1 MNEPMNTLEQVDIME
16 LIARAQAD
24 DKEALE
30 EVVRRNL
37 PLVSCV
43 LKRFSAW
50 GRDSEELYQQGCMG
64 LVKAIQRFDVHMGV
78 QFSTYAVP
86 VILGELRKFL
96 RDDSPVHVART
107 DRERA
112 ALARKTIRILR
123 QALHREPTLPE
134 VANAMRMSAA
144 ELVLLLET
152 GKQAVSLDSSPTVD
166 QRLSWGE
173 ILRDPRSDAW
183 MERLFLRD
191 LISRLPRK
199 EQWLLYLRYAAEK
212 TQAETAEL
220 LNMTQV
226 QVSRLEAR
234 VRVLLREQWNDTG

>member
-1 MNEPMNTLEQVDIME
+1 MAALEQLDNME
-16 LIARAQAD
+16 LIARAQVD
-24 DKEALE
+24 DKQALE
-30 EVVRRNL
+30 EMTRRNL
-37 PLVSCV
+37 PLVRCV

-50 GRDSEELYQQGCMG
+50 GKDSEELYQQGCMG
-64 LVKAIQRFDVHMGV
+64 LVKAIQRFDLHAGV

-86 VILGELRKFL
+86 MILGELRRYL

-107 DRERA
+107 DKERA
-112 ALARKTIRILR
+112 TQARKTIRILR

-134 VANAMRMSAA
+134 IASAMRMPAA
-144 ELVLLLET
+144 ELVLLLDT
-152 GKQAVSLDSSPTVD
+152 GKQPVSLDSSPNTD
-166 QRLSWGE
+166 QRLSWGD

-191 LISRLPRK
+191 LIARLPK
-199 EQWLLYLRYAAEK
+199 TEQWLLYLRYAADK

-226 QVSRLEAR
+226 QISRLEAR
-234 VRVLLREQWNDTG
+234 VRVMLREQWNDTG

>member
-1 MNEPMNTLEQVDIME
+1 MAALEQLDSME
-16 LIARAQAD
+16 LIARAQGD
-24 DKEALE
+24 DRQALE
-30 EVVRRNL
+30 EMTRRNL
-37 PLVSCV
+37 PLVRCV

-50 GRDSEELYQQGCMG
+50 GKDSEELYQQGCMG
-64 LVKAIQRFDVHMGV
+64 LVKAIQRFDVNAGV

-86 VILGELRKFL
+86 MILGELRRYL

-107 DRERA
+107 DKERA
-112 ALARKTIRILR
+112 TQARKIIRILR

-134 VANAMRMSAA
+134 IASAMRMPAA
-144 ELVLLLET
+144 ELVLILDT
-152 GKQAVSLDSSPTVD
+152 GKQTVSLDSSPNTD
-166 QRLSWGE
+166 QRLSWGD

-191 LISRLPRK
+191 LIARLPK
-199 EQWLLYLRYAAEK
+199 TEQWLLYLRYAADK

-226 QVSRLEAR
+226 QISRLEAR
-234 VRVLLREQWNDTG
+234 VRVMLREQWNDTG

>member
-1 MNEPMNTLEQVDIME
+1 MDALEQLDSME
-16 LIARAQAD
+16 LITRSQRD
-24 DKEALE
+24 DKQALE
-30 EVVRRNL
+30 EMTRRNL
-37 PLVSCV
+37 PLVRCV

-50 GRDSEELYQQGCMG
+50 GRDFEELYQQGCMG
-64 LVKAIQRFDVHMGV
+64 LVKAIQRFDVQAGV

-86 VILGELRKFL
+86 MILGELRRYL

-112 ALARKTIRILR
+112 AQARKTIRILR

-134 VANAMRMSAA
+134 IAAAMRMPAA
-144 ELVLLLET
+144 ELVLLLDT
-152 GKQAVSLDSSPTVD
+152 GKQPVSLDSSPTTD
-166 QRLSWGE
+166 QRLSWGD

-191 LISRLPRK
+191 LIARLPK
-199 EQWLLYLRYAAEK
+199 TEQWLLYLRYAADK
-212 TQAETAEL
+212 TQAETAAL

-226 QVSRLEAR
+226 QISRLEAR
-234 VRVLLREQWNDTG
+234 VRVMLREQWNDTG

>member
-1 MNEPMNTLEQVDIME
+1 MDESMSTLEQAGNME
-16 LIARAQAD
+16 LIARAQED

-37 PLVSCV
+37 PLVRCV

-64 LVKAIQRFDVHMGV
+64 LVKAIQRFDLNIGV

-86 VILGELRKFL
+86 VILGELRRYL

-112 ALARKTIRILR
+112 TLARKTIRILR

-134 VANAMRMSAA
+134 IANAMRMPAA
-144 ELVLLLET
+144 ELVLLMET
-152 GKQAVSLDSSPTVD
+152 GKQPVSLDSSPSAD

-191 LISRLPRK
+191 LISRLPKK

-220 LNMTQV
+220 LHMTQV
-226 QVSRLEAR
+226 QISRMEAR

>member
-1 MNEPMNTLEQVDIME
+1 MNEFMLDLEKLDITR
-16 LIARAQAD
+16 LITCAQAD

-30 EVVRRNL
+30 EAVRRNL
-37 PLVSCV
+37 PLVRCV

-64 LVKAIQRFDVHMGV
+64 LVKAIQRFDLGAGV

-86 VILGELRKFL
+86 MILGELRRFL

-112 ALARKTIRILR
+112 VLARKTIRILR

-134 VANAMRMSAA
+134 VAKAMRMPAA
-144 ELVLLLET
+144 ELVLLMET
-152 GKQAVSLDSSPTVD
+152 GKQPVSLDSSPTAD

-173 ILRDPRSDAW
+173 ILRDPRSEAW
-183 MERLFLRD
+183 MDRMFLRD
-191 LISRLPRK
+191 LISRLPK
-199 EQWLLYLRYAAEK
+199 TEQWLLYLRYAAEK

-220 LNMTQV
+220 LHMTQV
-226 QVSRLEAR
+226 QISRLEAR
-234 VRVLLREQWNDTG
+234 VRVTLREQWNETG

>member
-1 MNEPMNTLEQVDIME
+1 MEVQEQQLDSME
-16 LIARAQAD
+16 LIARAQQD
-24 DKEALE
+24 DKQALE
-30 EVVRRNL
+30 EMTRRNL
-37 PLVSCV
+37 PLVRCV

-64 LVKAIQRFDVHMGV
+64 LVKAIQRFDLSAGV

-86 VILGELRKFL
+86 MILGELHRYL

-112 ALARKTIRILR
+112 GKARKTIRILR
-123 QALHREPTLPE
+123 QALHREPTIPE
-134 VANAMRMSAA
+134 IAAAMRMPAA
-144 ELVLLLET
+144 ELVLLLDT
-152 GKQAVSLDSSPTVD
+152 GKQPVSLDSSPTTD

-191 LISRLPRK
+191 LISRLPK
-199 EQWLLYLRYAAEK
+199 MEQWLLYLRYAAEK
-212 TQAETAEL
+212 TQAETAAL

-226 QVSRLEAR
+226 QISRLEAR
-234 VRVLLREQWNDTG
+234 VRVMLREQWNDTG

>member
-1 MNEPMNTLEQVDIME
+1 MDETMSALEQADSMA
-16 LIARAQAD
+16 LIARAQEE

-30 EVVRRNL
+30 EMVRRNL
-37 PLVSCV
+37 PLVRCV

-64 LVKAIQRFDVHMGV
+64 LVKAIQRFDLTAGV

-86 VILGELRKFL
+86 MILGELRRFL

-112 ALARKTIRILR
+112 VHARKTIRILR

-134 VANAMRMSAA
+134 IAKAMRMPAA

-152 GKQAVSLDSSPTVD
+152 GRQPVSLDSSPTAD

-173 ILRDPRSDAW
+173 ILRDPRSEAW

-191 LISRLPRK
+191 LISRLPK
-199 EQWLLYLRYAAEK
+199 TEQWLLYLRYAADK
-212 TQAETAEL
+212 TQAETAAL
-220 LNMTQV
+220 LQMTQV
-226 QVSRLEAR
+226 QISRMEAR

>member
-1 MNEPMNTLEQVDIME
+1 MKMDDLEQFDIAQ
-16 LIARAQAD
+16 LIARAQQD

-30 EVVRRNL
+30 EAARRNL
-37 PLVSCV
+37 PLVRCV

-64 LVKAIQRFDVHMGV
+64 LVKAIQRFDLYAGL

-86 VILGELRKFL
+86 MILGELRRFL

-123 QALHREPTLPE
+123 QALGREPTLPE
-134 VANAMRMSAA
+134 IAKDMRMPAA
-144 ELVLLLET
+144 ELVLLMET
-152 GKQAVSLDSSPTVD
+152 GKQPVSLDSTPTAD

-183 MERLFLRD
+183 MDRMFLRD
-191 LISRLPRK
+191 LISRLPRT

-220 LNMTQV
+220 LHMTQV
-226 QVSRLEAR
+226 QISRLEAR
-234 VRVLLREQWNDTG
+234 VRVTLREQWNETG

>member
-1 MNEPMNTLEQVDIME
+1 MGAYEQAENLD
-16 LIARAQAD
+16 LITRAQED

-30 EVVRRNL
+30 EMVRRNL
-37 PLVSCV
+37 PLVRCV

-50 GRDSEELYQQGCMG
+50 GRDGEELYQQGCMG
-64 LVKAIQRFDVHMGV
+64 LVKAIQRFDRKAGV

-86 VILGELRKFL
+86 MILGELRRYL
-96 RDDSPVHVART
+96 RDDSPVHIART

-112 ALARKTIRILR
+112 MLARKTIRILR

-134 VANAMRMSAA
+134 IAKAMRMPAA
-144 ELVLLLET
+144 ELVLILET
-152 GKQAVSLDSSPTVD
+152 GRQPVSLDSSPTAD

-173 ILRDPRSDAW
+173 ILKDPRSETW

-191 LISRLPRK
+191 LISRLPK
-199 EQWLLYLRYAAEK
+199 TEQWLLYLRFAAEK

-220 LNMTQV
+220 LHMTQV
-226 QVSRLEAR
+226 QISRLEAR
-234 VRVLLREQWNDTG
+234 VRVTLREQWNDTG